1 MHSGTRLERPTRRR
15 RHSFMPQ
22 PFKHPTT
29 HVYYYRR
36 KVPKPLQTALG
47 REYKRSLGTKDLEE
61 AKSLFRAEDVRC
73 EQAFALARAQ
83 AGAGAS
89 PLTPEDAKQ
98 LASRWYYNE
107 SMRLDK
113 LGRFTEWLAEDA
125 PALDPHDG
133 TETGLYA
140 TLREG
145 WERDGEAWPAE
156 AMARPHIVSALR
168 GFNVPTPD
176 KNSPAWAWL
185 VAQFDERIHQL
196 SAWALS
202 RHEGG
207 KSLPGEGA
215 LPRAP
220 LSLEKQIA
228 AAVPTRSGKKVSEAF
243 SAYEANRLAG
253 GDSRSVK
260 ASLDDYRA
268 SIATFIDLFGD
279 VDIASIDRTL
289 VSEYRVVLPKLPAN
303 AKRMK
308 TLSARER
315 IERAERD
322 DLPTIAAGTVRNR
335 MRHLSAVLTFAV
347 SRSWMQENPVNVTT
361 VGRDVARTA
370 TKQQAAKGGRK
381 GYTVGEL
388 AAIFSSVVFTD
399 EAWSPPRATHGR
411 AWYWLPVLMYY
422 SGARV
427 EELAQLRASE
437 VVRLDGIDCLSIL
450 ASADEGDGDR
460 TVKTASSRRVIPLHP
475 DVIAR
480 GFFEYVKSLPSDG
493 MLFPGL
499 DRCPKGRYST
509 NFAKRWSVYLRDV
522 VMLKSSASP
531 SHGFRHAF
539 KTLARDAQIQTEVSD
554 AITGHAGVGVGR
566 TYGEKSLK
574 VMANELARIPSI
586 STLIERARAEASS
599 AS

>member
-1 MHSGTRLERPTRRR
+1 MHSGTRLGRQPRRR

-22 PFKHPTT
+22 PFKHPIT

-36 KVPKPLQTALG
+36 KVPKALQAALG

-61 AKSLFRAEDVRC
+61 AKGLFRAEDVRC

-83 AGAGAS
+83 VGAGSS
-89 PLTPEDAKQ
+89 PITPDDARQ

-125 PALDPHDG
+125 LAVDPHDG
-133 TETGLYA
+133 AETGLYA

-145 WERDGEAWPAE
+145 WERDGETWPTE

-168 GFNVPTPD
+168 GFNVPLPD
-176 KNSPAWAWL
+176 KDSAAWAWL

-207 KSLPGEGA
+207 KVLPGEGA

-220 LSLEKQIA
+220 LSTEAPIA
-228 AAVPTRSGKKVSEAF
+228 TSASALALGGKKISEAF
-243 SAYEANRLAG
+243 AAFKAYRLAE
-253 GDSRSVK
+253 GDSRSVR
-260 ASLDDYRA
+260 ASLNDYRA
-268 SIATFIDLFGD
+268 AITTFIELFGD
-279 VDIASIDRTL
+279 VDVGSISRTL

-308 TLSARER
+308 SLSARER

-322 DLPTIAAGTVRNR
+322 GLATIAAPTVRNR

-347 SRSWMQENPVNVTT
+347 SLGWLQENPVNAAGI
-361 VGRDVARTA
+361 GRDVARAA
-370 TKQQAAKGGRK
+370 TKQQAAKRRRK
-381 GYTVGEL
+381 EYTEPEL

-399 EAWSPPRATHGR
+399 PEWTPPRAKHGR

-422 SGARV
+422 HGARV
-427 EELAQLRASE
+427 EELAQLRVTE
-437 VVRLDGIDCLSIL
+437 VMHAEGIPCLSIL
-450 ASADEGDGDR
+450 ASADEDDDER
-460 TVKTASSRRVIPLHP
+460 TVKTDGSRRIIPLHP

-480 GFFEYVKSLPSDG
+480 GFLEYVREQPADA

-499 DRCPKGRYST
+499 KPCPKGRYST
-509 NFAKRWSVYLRDV
+509 NFAKRWGIYIRDV
-522 VMLKSSASP
+522 VGLASSASP
-531 SHGFRHAF
+531 SHGFRHSF
-539 KTLARDAQIQTEVSD
+539 KTLARRVNIQTEVSN
-554 AITGHAGVGVGR
+554 AITGHAAEGVAGS
-566 TYGEKSLK
+566 YGTMPLAR
-574 VMANELARIPSI
+574 MAEELARIPLI
-586 STLIERARAEASS
+586 SQIIESS
-599 AS
+599 KTAA